1 MTQASSQSLVAQL
14 KQCLKLAQDMAHH
27 AEANQAFEQLRA
39 SVDAENPL
47 AAELMELLWQEVI
60 AARRSGAFWQQMCD
74 VEKDL
79 SDRMMENLAQLRRNY
94 LRLIQEQ

>member
-1 MTQASSQSLVAQL
+1 MTHSSSQSLVAQL

-39 SVDAENPL
+39 SVDADNPL
-47 AAELMELLWQEVI
+47 AAELMELLWQEAI
-60 AARRSGAFWQQMCD
+60 AARRSAAFWQQMCD